1 MCDRSN
7 VQCILYSVYCKLYSC
22 WDIIKFVKIWNMVI
36 FIDYE
41 GNKCSYLEV
50 NYYIVDIMLAI
61 SIRAAGV
68 SYVIDSG

>member
-1 MCDRSN
+1 
-7 VQCILYSVYCKLYSC
+7 
-22 WDIIKFVKIWNMVI
+22 MVI